1 MSKLGLSLKISVPK
15 KSKTISKPSVKI
27 EAKNKRGYVILE
39 DEEYKVSLINESDGI
54 YNHKIL
60 PFTKRSYDLKGKT
73 SIFSKTKG
81 KYGYTRYVRTEDK
94 AKVFPGDSDKYV
106 PFAPNWMVKGDII
119 NDKGILKFDFIEL
132 LTIKGYTNMIQED
145 E

>member
-15 KSKTISKPSVKI
+15 KSKTISKPSIKI
-27 EAKNKRGYVILE
+27 EAKDKRGYVILE
-39 DEEYKVSLINESDGI
+39 DEEYKVLLTNESNSI

-60 PFTKRSYDLKGKT
+60 PFTKKSYDLKGKT

-81 KYGYTRYVRTEDK
+81 KYGYTRHVRTEDK

-106 PFAPNWMVKGDII
+106 PFAPNWIVKGDII
-119 NDKGILKFDFIEL
+119 NDKGVLKFDFIEL
-132 LTIKGYTNMIQED
+132 LTIKGYNNMIHED

>member
-15 KSKTISKPSVKI
+15 SKPIPKPSIKI
-27 EAKNKRGYVILE
+27 EAKDKRGYVILE
-39 DEEYKVSLINESDGI
+39 DEEYKVLLANESYDI
-54 YNHKIL
+54 HNRKIL

-81 KYGYTRYVRTEDK
+81 KYGYTRHVRTEDK
-94 AKVFPGDSDKYV
+94 AKVFPGDSYIYV
-106 PFAPNWMVKGDII
+106 PFAPNWIVKGDII
-119 NDKGILKFDFIEL
+119 NDKGVLKFDFVEL
-132 LTIKGYTNMIQED
+132 LTIKGYNNMTHED

>member
-15 KSKTISKPSVKI
+15 SKPIPKPSVKI

-39 DEEYKVSLINESDGI
+39 DKEYKVSLINESDGI
-54 YNHKIL
+54 YNRKIL

-81 KYGYTRYVRTEDK
+81 KYGYIRHIRTEDK
-94 AKVFPGDSDKYV
+94 AKIFPGDSDKYV
-106 PFAPNWMVKGDII
+106 PFAPNWMVKGNII
-119 NDKGILKFDFIEL
+119 NDKGILKFDFVEL
-132 LTIKGYTNMIQED
+132 LTIKGYTNMIHED

>member
-15 KSKTISKPSVKI
+15 SKPIPKPSIKI
-27 EAKNKRGYVILE
+27 EAKDKRGYVILE
-39 DEEYKVSLINESDGI
+39 GEEYKVLLANENYDI
-54 YNHKIL
+54 HNHKIL

-81 KYGYTRYVRTEDK
+81 KYGYTRHVRTEDK

>member
-15 KSKTISKPSVKI
+15 SKTIPKPSIKI
-27 EAKNKRGYVILE
+27 EAKDKRGYVILE
-39 DEEYKVSLINESDGI
+39 DEEYKVLLANESYDI
-54 YNHKIL
+54 HNRKIL

-81 KYGYTRYVRTEDK
+81 KYGYTRHVRTEDK

-106 PFAPNWMVKGDII
+106 PFAPNWMVKGNII
-119 NDKGILKFDFIEL
+119 NDKGILKFDFVEL
-132 LTIKGYTNMIQED
+132 LTIKGYTNMIHED

>member
-15 KSKTISKPSVKI
+15 SKPIPKPSIKI
-27 EAKNKRGYVILE
+27 EAKDKRGYVILE
-39 DEEYKVSLINESDGI
+39 GEEYKVLLANESYDI
-54 YNHKIL
+54 HNRKIL

-81 KYGYTRYVRTEDK
+81 KYGYTRHVRTEDK
-94 AKVFPGDSDKYV
+94 AKVFPGDSNKYV
-106 PFAPNWMVKGDII
+106 PFAPNWMVKGNII
-119 NDKGILKFDFIEL
+119 NDKGILKFDFVEL
-132 LTIKGYTNMIQED
+132 LTIKGYTNMIHKD

>member
-1 MSKLGLSLKISVPK
+1 MSKLGLSLKISVP

-39 DEEYKVSLINESDGI
+39 GEEYKVLLANESYDI
-54 YNHKIL
+54 HNRKIL

-73 SIFSKTKG
+73 SIFSKTKS
-81 KYGYTRYVRTEDK
+81 KYGYTRHVRTEDK

-106 PFAPNWMVKGDII
+106 PFAPNWIVKGDII
-119 NDKGILKFDFIEL
+119 NDKGILKFDFVEL

>member
-15 KSKTISKPSVKI
+15 SKPIPKPSIKI
-27 EAKNKRGYVILE
+27 EAKDKRGYVILE
-39 DEEYKVSLINESDGI
+39 DEEYKVLLANESYDI
-54 YNHKIL
+54 HNRKIL

-81 KYGYTRYVRTEDK
+81 KYGYTRHIRTEDK

-119 NDKGILKFDFIEL
+119 NDKGVLKFDFVEL
-132 LTIKGYTNMIQED
+132 LTIKGYTNMIHED

>member
-15 KSKTISKPSVKI
+15 SKTIPKPSVKI

-39 DEEYKVSLINESDGI
+39 NEEYKVSLINESDSI
-54 YNHKIL
+54 HNCKIL

-81 KYGYTRYVRTEDK
+81 KYGYIRHIRTEDK
-94 AKVFPGDSDKYV
+94 AKIFPGDSDKYV
-106 PFAPNWMVKGDII
+106 PFAPNWIVIGDII
-119 NDKGILKFDFIEL
+119 NDKGVLKFDFTEL
-132 LTIKGYTNMIQED
+132 LTIKGYTNMIHED

>member
-15 KSKTISKPSVKI
+15 SKTIPKPSIKI
-27 EAKNKRGYVILE
+27 EAKDKRGYVILE
-39 DEEYKVSLINESDGI
+39 DEEYKVLLANESYDI
-54 YNHKIL
+54 HNRKIL

-81 KYGYTRYVRTEDK
+81 KYGYTRHVRTEDK
-94 AKVFPGDSDKYV
+94 AKVFPGDSDKYI
-106 PFAPNWMVKGDII
+106 PFAPNWMVKGNII
-119 NDKGILKFDFIEL
+119 NDKGILKFDFVEL
-132 LTIKGYTNMIQED
+132 LTIKGYTNMIHED

>member
-1 MSKLGLSLKISVPK
+1 MSKLGLSLKISVP

-54 YNHKIL
+54 NNCKIL

-73 SIFSKTKG
+73 SIFTKTKG

-94 AKVFPGDSDKYV
+94 AKVFPGDSDIYV
-106 PFAPNWMVKGDII
+106 PFAPNWMVKGNII

-132 LTIKGYTNMIQED
+132 LTIKGYTNMIHED

>member
-15 KSKTISKPSVKI
+15 SKTIPKPSVKI
-27 EAKNKRGYVILE
+27 EAKDKRGYVILE
-39 DEEYKVSLINESDGI
+39 GEEYKVLLANESYDI
-54 YNHKIL
+54 HNRKIL

-81 KYGYTRYVRTEDK
+81 KYGYTRHVRTEDK

-106 PFAPNWMVKGDII
+106 PFAPNWMIKGNII

-132 LTIKGYTNMIQED
+132 LTVKGYTNMIHED

>member
-1 MSKLGLSLKISVPK
+1 MSKLGLSLKISVP

-39 DEEYKVSLINESDGI
+39 NEEYKVSLINESDGVH
-54 YNHKIL
+54 NRTIL

-73 SIFSKTKG
+73 SIFTKTKN

-94 AKVFPGDSDKYV
+94 AKVFPGDSDIYV
-106 PFAPNWMVKGDII
+106 PFAPNWIVKGDII
-119 NDKGILKFDFIEL
+119 NDKEVLKFDFVEL
-132 LTIKGYTNMIQED
+132 LTIKGYTNMIHED

>member
-15 KSKTISKPSVKI
+15 SKTIPKPSVKI
-27 EAKNKRGYVILE
+27 EDKNKRGYVILE
-39 DEEYKVSLINESDGI
+39 DGEYKVSLINESDGI
-54 YNHKIL
+54 HNCKIL

-81 KYGYTRYVRTEDK
+81 KYGYIRHIRTEDK

-106 PFAPNWMVKGDII
+106 PFAPNWMVKGNII
-119 NDKGILKFDFIEL
+119 NDKGILKFDFVEL

>member
-15 KSKTISKPSVKI
+15 SKPIPKPSIKI
-27 EAKNKRGYVILE
+27 EAKDKRGYVILE
-39 DEEYKVSLINESDGI
+39 GEEYKVLLANESYDI
-54 YNHKIL
+54 HNRKIL

-81 KYGYTRYVRTEDK
+81 KYGYTRHVRTEDK

-106 PFAPNWMVKGDII
+106 PFAPNWMVKGNII
-119 NDKGILKFDFIEL
+119 NDKGILKFDFVEL

>member
-15 KSKTISKPSVKI
+15 SKTIPKPSIKI
-27 EAKNKRGYVILE
+27 EAKDKRGYVILE
-39 DEEYKVSLINESDGI
+39 GEEYKVLLANESYDI
-54 YNHKIL
+54 HNRKIL
-60 PFTKRSYDLKGKT
+60 PFTKKSYDLKGKT

-81 KYGYTRYVRTEDK
+81 KYGYTRHVRTEDK

-106 PFAPNWMVKGDII
+106 PFAPNWMVKGNII
-119 NDKGILKFDFIEL
+119 NDKGILKFDFVEL
-132 LTIKGYTNMIQED
+132 LTIKGYTNMIHED

>member
-15 KSKTISKPSVKI
+15 SKTIPKPSIKI

-39 DEEYKVSLINESDGI
+39 GEEYKVLLVNENYDI
-54 YNHKIL
+54 HNRKIL
-60 PFTKRSYDLKGKT
+60 SFTKRSYDLKGKT

-81 KYGYTRYVRTEDK
+81 KYGYTRHVRTEDK

-106 PFAPNWMVKGDII
+106 PFAPNWMVKGNII
-119 NDKGILKFDFIEL
+119 NDKGILKFDFVEL
-132 LTIKGYTNMIQED
+132 LTIKGYTNMIHED

>member
-15 KSKTISKPSVKI
+15 SKPIPKPSIKI
-27 EAKNKRGYVILE
+27 EAKDKRGYVILE
-39 DEEYKVSLINESDGI
+39 DKEYKVLLANESYDI
-54 YNHKIL
+54 HNRKIL

-81 KYGYTRYVRTEDK
+81 KYGYTRHVRTEDK

-106 PFAPNWMVKGDII
+106 PFAPNWMVKGNII
-119 NDKGILKFDFIEL
+119 NDKGILKFDFVEL
-132 LTIKGYTNMIQED
+132 LTIKGYTNMIHED

>member
-15 KSKTISKPSVKI
+15 SKPIPKPSVKI

-39 DEEYKVSLINESDGI
+39 GEEYKVLLANESYDI
-54 YNHKIL
+54 HNRKIL

-81 KYGYTRYVRTEDK
+81 KYGYTRHVRTEDK

-119 NDKGILKFDFIEL
+119 NDKGVLKFDFIEL

>member
-15 KSKTISKPSVKI
+15 SKTIPKPSIKI
-27 EAKNKRGYVILE
+27 EAKDKRGYVILE
-39 DEEYKVSLINESDGI
+39 GEEYKVLLANESYDI
-54 YNHKIL
+54 HNRKIL

-81 KYGYTRYVRTEDK
+81 KYGYTRHVRTEDK
-94 AKVFPGDSDKYV
+94 AKVFPGDSNKYV
-106 PFAPNWMVKGDII
+106 PFAPNWMVKGNII
-119 NDKGILKFDFIEL
+119 NDKGILKFDFVEL
-132 LTIKGYTNMIQED
+132 LTIKGYTNMIHED

>member
-15 KSKTISKPSVKI
+15 SKTIPKPSVKI

-39 DEEYKVSLINESDGI
+39 DEEYKVLLANESYDI
-54 YNHKIL
+54 HNRKIL
-60 PFTKRSYDLKGKT
+60 PFTKKSYDLKGKT

-81 KYGYTRYVRTEDK
+81 KYGYTRHVRTEDK

-106 PFAPNWMVKGDII
+106 PFAPNWIVKGNII
-119 NDKGILKFDFIEL
+119 NDKGVLKFDFTEL
-132 LTIKGYTNMIQED
+132 LTIKGYTNMIHED

>member
-1 MSKLGLSLKISVPK
+1 MSKLGLSLKINVP
-15 KSKTISKPSVKI
+15 KSKTIPKPSVKI
-27 EAKNKRGYVILE
+27 EAKNKKGYVILE
-39 DEEYKVSLINESDGI
+39 DKEYKVSIINESDGI
-54 YNHKIL
+54 HNRTIL
-60 PFTKRSYDLKGKT
+60 PFTKKSYDLKGKT
-73 SIFSKTKG
+73 SIFTKTKG

-106 PFAPNWMVKGDII
+106 PFAPNWIVKGDII
-119 NDKGILKFDFIEL
+119 NDKGILKFDFVEL

>member
-15 KSKTISKPSVKI
+15 KSKTISKSSVKI
-27 EAKNKRGYVILE
+27 EAKNKKGYVILE
-39 DEEYKVSLINESDGI
+39 NEEYKVLLINESYSI
-54 YNHKIL
+54 HNRTIL
-60 PFTKRSYDLKGKT
+60 PFTEKSYDLKGKT

-81 KYGYTRYVRTEDK
+81 KYGYIRHIRPEDK
-94 AKVFPGDSDKYV
+94 AKIFPGDPDKYV
-106 PFAPNWMVKGDII
+106 PFAQNWMVKGDII
-119 NDKGILKFDFIEL
+119 NDKGVLKFDFVEL

>member
-15 KSKTISKPSVKI
+15 SKTIPKPSIKI
-27 EAKNKRGYVILE
+27 EAKDKRGYVILE
-39 DEEYKVSLINESDGI
+39 GEEYKVLLANESDGI
-54 YNHKIL
+54 HNHKIL

-81 KYGYTRYVRTEDK
+81 KYGYTRHVRTEDK
-94 AKVFPGDSDKYV
+94 AKVFPGDSDIYV
-106 PFAPNWMVKGDII
+106 PFAPNWIVKGDII
-119 NDKGILKFDFIEL
+119 NDKGVLKFDFIEL
-132 LTIKGYTNMIQED
+132 LTIKGYTNMIHED

>member
-15 KSKTISKPSVKI
+15 SKSIPKPSIKI
-27 EAKNKRGYVILE
+27 EAKDKRGYVILE
-39 DEEYKVSLINESDGI
+39 DEEYKVLLVNESYDI
-54 YNHKIL
+54 HNRKIL
-60 PFTKRSYDLKGKT
+60 PFTKKSYDLKGKT

-81 KYGYTRYVRTEDK
+81 KYGYTRHVRTEDK

-106 PFAPNWMVKGDII
+106 PFAPNWIVKGDII
-119 NDKGILKFDFIEL
+119 NDKGVLKFDFIEL
-132 LTIKGYTNMIQED
+132 LTVKGYTNMIHED

>member
-15 KSKTISKPSVKI
+15 SKTIPKPSVKI
-27 EAKNKRGYVILE
+27 EANNKRGYVILE
-39 DEEYKVSLINESDGI
+39 GKEYKVLLANESYDI
-54 YNHKIL
+54 HNRKIL

-81 KYGYTRYVRTEDK
+81 KYGYTRHVRTEDK

-106 PFAPNWMVKGDII
+106 PFAPNWIVKGNII
-119 NDKGILKFDFIEL
+119 NDKGILKFDFVEL
-132 LTIKGYTNMIQED
+132 LTIKGYTNMIHED

>member
-15 KSKTISKPSVKI
+15 SKTIPKPSIKI
-27 EAKNKRGYVILE
+27 EAKDKKGYVILE
-39 DEEYKVSLINESDGI
+39 DEEYKVLLANESYDI
-54 YNHKIL
+54 HNRKIL

-81 KYGYTRYVRTEDK
+81 KYGYTRHVRTEDK
-94 AKVFPGDSDKYV
+94 AKLFPGDSDKYV
-106 PFAPNWMVKGDII
+106 PFAPNWMIKGNII
-119 NDKGILKFDFIEL
+119 NDKGILKFDFVEL

>member
-15 KSKTISKPSVKI
+15 SKPIPKPSIKI
-27 EAKNKRGYVILE
+27 EAKDKKGYVILE
-39 DEEYKVSLINESDGI
+39 GEEYKVLLANESYDI
-54 YNHKIL
+54 HNRKIL

-81 KYGYTRYVRTEDK
+81 KYGYTRHVRTEDK

-119 NDKGILKFDFIEL
+119 NDKGILKFDFVEL
-132 LTIKGYTNMIQED
+132 LTIKGYTNMIHED

>member
-15 KSKTISKPSVKI
+15 SKTIPKPSIKI
-27 EAKNKRGYVILE
+27 EAKDKRGYVILE
-39 DEEYKVSLINESDGI
+39 GEEYKVLLANESYDI
-54 YNHKIL
+54 HNRKIL

-73 SIFSKTKG
+73 SIFTKTKG

-106 PFAPNWMVKGDII
+106 PFAPNWMVKGNII

-132 LTIKGYTNMIQED
+132 LTIKGYNNMTHED

>member
-15 KSKTISKPSVKI
+15 SKTIPKPSIKI

-39 DEEYKVSLINESDGI
+39 GEEYKVLLANESYDI
-54 YNHKIL
+54 HNRKIL

-73 SIFSKTKG
+73 SIFSKTKS
-81 KYGYTRYVRTEDK
+81 KYGYTRHVRTEDK

-106 PFAPNWMVKGDII
+106 PFAPNWIVKGDII
-119 NDKGILKFDFIEL
+119 NDKGILKFDFVEL
-132 LTIKGYTNMIQED
+132 LTIKGYTNMIHED

>member
-15 KSKTISKPSVKI
+15 SKPIPKPSIKI
-27 EAKNKRGYVILE
+27 EAKDKRGYVILE
-39 DEEYKVSLINESDGI
+39 GEEYKVLLANENYDI
-54 YNHKIL
+54 HNRKIL

-81 KYGYTRYVRTEDK
+81 KYGYTRHVRTEDK

-106 PFAPNWMVKGDII
+106 PFAPNWMVKGNII
-119 NDKGILKFDFIEL
+119 NDKGILKFDFVEL
-132 LTIKGYTNMIQED
+132 LTIKGYTNMIHED

>member
-15 KSKTISKPSVKI
+15 SKPIPKPSIKI

-39 DEEYKVSLINESDGI
+39 GKEYKVLLANESYDI
-54 YNHKIL
+54 NNRKIL

-81 KYGYTRYVRTEDK
+81 KYGYTRHVRTEDK

-119 NDKGILKFDFIEL
+119 NDKGILKFDFVEL

>member
-15 KSKTISKPSVKI
+15 SKTIPKPSIKI
-27 EAKNKRGYVILE
+27 EAKDKRGYVILE
-39 DEEYKVSLINESDGI
+39 GEEYKVLLANESYDI
-54 YNHKIL
+54 HNRKIL

-81 KYGYTRYVRTEDK
+81 EYGYIRHIRTEDK

-106 PFAPNWMVKGDII
+106 PFAPNWMIKGNII
-119 NDKGILKFDFIEL
+119 NDKGILKFDFVEL
-132 LTIKGYTNMIQED
+132 LTIKGYTNMIHED

>member
-15 KSKTISKPSVKI
+15 SKTIPKPSIKI
-27 EAKNKRGYVILE
+27 EAKDKRGYVILE
-39 DEEYKVSLINESDGI
+39 GEEYKVLLANENYDI
-54 YNHKIL
+54 HNRKIL

-81 KYGYTRYVRTEDK
+81 KYGYTRHVRTEDK

-119 NDKGILKFDFIEL
+119 NDKGILKFDFVEL
-132 LTIKGYTNMIQED
+132 LTIKGYTNMIHED

>member
-15 KSKTISKPSVKI
+15 SKPILKPSIKI
-27 EAKNKRGYVILE
+27 EAKDKRGYVILE
-39 DEEYKVSLINESDGI
+39 DEEYKVLLVNESYDI
-54 YNHKIL
+54 HNRKIL

-81 KYGYTRYVRTEDK
+81 KYGYTRHVRTEDK
-94 AKVFPGDSDKYV
+94 AKLFPGDSDKYV
-106 PFAPNWMVKGDII
+106 PFAPNWMVKGNII
-119 NDKGILKFDFIEL
+119 NDKGILKFDFVEL
-132 LTIKGYTNMIQED
+132 LTIKGYTNMIHED